1 MRAAAGGDRRRS
13 QSLRRD
19 RHDCRHPCGAILLA
33 EIDNGIALANVAWL
47 YQNMIVG
54 AILVVAVAAD
64 YFRRQR
70 LYAPRAMPGPQSSR
84 LATLSRRRD
93 MLEGVKRAAISADR
107 LRGKRP

>member
-64 YFRRQR
+64 
-70 LYAPRAMPGPQSSR
+70 LLPPAAPLCAASDAGP
-84 LATLSRRRD
+84 
-93 MLEGVKRAAISADR
+93 AI
-107 LRGKRP
+107 